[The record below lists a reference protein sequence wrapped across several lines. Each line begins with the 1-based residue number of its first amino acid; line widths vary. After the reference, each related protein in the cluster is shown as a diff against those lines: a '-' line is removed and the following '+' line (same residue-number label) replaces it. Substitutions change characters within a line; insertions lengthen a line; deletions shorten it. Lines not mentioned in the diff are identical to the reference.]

1 MNGLILFAHGARDPR
16 WAVPFERLQV
26 LTQAQRPDWQV
37 ALAFLE
43 LMMPSL
49 PDTASRMV
57 EAGVTQIT
65 LAPLFL
71 GPGGH
76 LRNDF
81 PLLLDALRTRY
92 PQVQFATLPA
102 LGESETLL
110 AAIAGWLTESLPK

>member
-16 WAVPFERLQV
+16 WASPFERLQA
-26 LTQAQRPDWQV
+26 LTQTQRPDWQV

-43 LMMPSL
+43 LMTPSL
-49 PDTASRMV
+49 QDSASRMV

-65 LAPLFL
+65 VAPLFL

-81 PLLLDALRTRY
+81 PLLLDALRSRY
-92 PQVQFATLPA
+92 PAVQFATLPA

-110 AAIAGWLTESLPK
+110 AAIAGWLTESLPQ

>member
-16 WAVPFERLQV
+16 WAVPFERLQA
-26 LTQAQRPDWQV
+26 LTQAQRPDWKV
-37 ALAFLE
+37 TLAFLE
-43 LMMPSL
+43 LMTPSL
-49 PDTASRMV
+49 PDSAAIMI

-65 LAPLFL
+65 VAPLFL

-81 PLLLDALRTRY
+81 PLLLDALRSRY

-102 LGESETLL
+102 LGESDALL
-110 AAIAGWLTESLPK
+110 TAIAAWLTASLPE

>member
-16 WAVPFERLQV
+16 WAVPFERMQA
-26 LTQAQRPDWQV
+26 LTQAQKPDWQV

-43 LMMPSL
+43 LMTPSL
-49 PDTASRMV
+49 PDVAAGMV
-57 EAGVTQIT
+57 EHGVTQIT
-65 LAPLFL
+65 IAPLFL

-110 AAIAGWLTESLPK
+110 AAIASWVADSLH

>member
-16 WAVPFERLQV
+16 WAAPFEHLQA
-26 LTQAQRPDWQV
+26 LMQAQRPDWQV

-43 LMMPSL
+43 LMTPSL
-49 PDTASRMV
+49 PDSASRMV

-65 LAPLFL
+65 VAPLFL

-81 PLLLDALRTRY
+81 PLLLDALRSRY
-92 PQVQFATLPA
+92 PQVQFATRPA

-110 AAIAGWLTESLPK
+110 AAIAGWLTESLPQ

>member
-16 WAVPFERLQV
+16 WAAPFERLQA
-26 LTQAQRPDWQV
+26 LTQAQKPNWRV

-43 LMMPSL
+43 LMTPSL
-49 PDTASRMV
+49 PDSASAMI

-65 LAPLFL
+65 VAPLFL

-92 PQVQFATLPA
+92 PQVQFTTLPA

-110 AAIAGWLTESLPK
+110 AAIAAWITEAL

>member
-1 MNGLILFAHGARDPR
+1 MP
-16 WAVPFERLQV
+16 
-26 LTQAQRPDWQV
+26 
-37 ALAFLE
+37 
-43 LMMPSL
+43 PSL
-49 PDTASRMV
+49 PESASRMD

-65 LAPLFL
+65 VAPLFL

-81 PLLLDALRTRY
+81 PLLLDALRSRY

-110 AAIAGWLTESLPK
+110 AAIAGWLTESLPQ